1 MPFPHE
7 QTIEVSP
14 TAREVL
20 EAVFRRHSTP
30 QQLAQRAL
38 LVLTLADCYS
48 QADAAAETGLGP
60 ESVRTW
66 RSRWLSGQEAIIAL
80 GDDAK
85 AVEAKIAEVLSDEAR
100 PGTPP
105 TFTPEQ
111 AALIQAMACETPPK
125 EVGTHWSCKTLA
137 EEAVRRRIVTT
148 ISHQSV
154 WRFLKSGRPQAS

>member
-1 MPFPHE
+1 MPFLYE
-7 QTIEVSP
+7 QTVEVS
-14 TAREVL
+14 TTTREVL
-20 EAVFRRHSTP
+20 EAVIRRHSTP

-38 LVLTLADCYS
+38 LVLILANCYS
-48 QADAAAETGLGP
+48 QADAAAETGMGP

-66 RSRWLSGQEAIIAL
+66 RSRWLSQQEAITAL

-111 AALIQAMACETPPK
+111 VALIQALACETPPE
-125 EVGTHWSCKTLA
+125 EVGTHWSCKALA
-137 EEAVRRRIVTT
+137 EEAVRRDIVKT